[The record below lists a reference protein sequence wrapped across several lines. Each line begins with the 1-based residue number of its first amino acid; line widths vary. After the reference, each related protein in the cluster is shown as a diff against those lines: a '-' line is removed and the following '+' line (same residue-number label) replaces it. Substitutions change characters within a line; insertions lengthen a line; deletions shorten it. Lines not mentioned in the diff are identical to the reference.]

1 MTMLANTS
9 NPILSPDRNPLLR
22 FFLKKTFY
30 AQFCAGED
38 ALEVR
43 RSIQGLKNI
52 GFTGVILGYAKEVV
66 LSKDECKAL
75 SKDDCDGLAESREG
89 VETESAIRNE
99 ISPWAQGTL
108 ETVRLASPGD
118 FVALK

>member
-1 MTMLANTS
+1 M
-9 NPILSPDRNPLLR
+9 
-22 FFLKKTFY
+22 
-30 AQFCAGED
+30 
-38 ALEVR
+38 R